1 MVNTDLPNLLAIL
14 DAISQIELYASDL
27 ETADDLWAD
36 RKSFDAVMMNF
47 VLIGEMVDRI
57 NPDLKIRNPEVP
69 WKEIKDF
76 RNIIA
81 HNYLGIDVEEVW
93 QIIADHLLPLRSQI
107 QKIVHEMKADGAGG
121 SFP

>member
-1 MVNTDLPNLLAIL
+1 MAKADLPNLLAIL
-14 DAISQIELYASDL
+14 DAISQIELYTSGL
-27 ETADDLWAD
+27 ETADDLSSD

-47 VLIGEMVDRI
+47 ILIGEMVDRI
-57 NPDLKIRNPEVP
+57 NPELKIRNPEVP
-69 WKEIKDF
+69 WKDIKGF

-93 QIIADHLLPLRSQI
+93 QSITDHLLPLRAQI
-107 QKIVHEMKADGAGG
+107 QKVVHEMKADGAGG

>member
-1 MVNTDLPNLLAIL
+1 MVNADLPNLLAIL
-14 DAISQIELYASDL
+14 DAISQIELYTSDL
-27 ETADDLWAD
+27 DTADDLSVD

-57 NPDLKIRNPEVP
+57 NPELKTRNPQVP
-69 WKEIKDF
+69 WKDIKDF

-93 QIIADHLLPLRSQI
+93 QIITDHLLPLREQLK
-107 QKIVHEMKADGAGG
+107 KITEGLADTGKGG
-121 SFP
+121 